1 MGIRMNAPII
11 FKHASLR
18 YFAPNEHHVRRFCED
33 DVLLLVFD
41 GILRFSENGEEREV
55 KSGEYYIQKRNM
67 FQDGAIAS
75 DSPCYLYVHF
85 RGEHSTAPD
94 ALPLSG
100 CYEITA
106 FRSLMDTLDRLSHNG
121 ATYTEQAA
129 VFLQILSLL
138 YRTPANRSV
147 TDAMEQYLAEHF
159 TEKILLDDLSNRFGY
174 SKNQIIL
181 LFKKHFGVTPI
192 AYIGGLR
199 LRKAKHLME
208 STSLSLQEISEQCG
222 FFDYS
227 RFYKAFCQT
236 ENKSPAAWRS
246 EIRRMP
252 IE

>member
-1 MGIRMNAPII
+1 MNAPML

-33 DVLLLVFD
+33 DVLLLVFE

-55 KSGEYYIQKRNM
+55 KTGEYYIQKHNM
-67 FQDGAIAS
+67 FHDGVIAS

-85 RGEHSTAPD
+85 RGEHGSSPD

-100 CYEITA
+100 NFEIAA
-106 FRSLMDTLDRLSHNG
+106 FRPLMDTLDRLAHNG

-138 YRTPANRSV
+138 YRTPVSQSAA
-147 TDAMEQYLAEHF
+147 DAVEKYLSEHY
-159 TEKILLDDLSNRFGY
+159 TEKLLLDDLACRFGY

-181 LFKKHFGVTPI
+181 LFKKQYGVTPI
-192 AYIGGLR
+192 AYACGLR
-199 LRKAKHLME
+199 LRKARHLME
-208 STSLSLQEISEQCG
+208 STSFSLQEISEQCG

-227 RFYKAFCQT
+227 RFYKAFFQA
-236 ENKSPAAWRS
+236 EHRSPAAWRS
-246 EIRRMP
+246 EIRKMP
-252 IE
+252 GK